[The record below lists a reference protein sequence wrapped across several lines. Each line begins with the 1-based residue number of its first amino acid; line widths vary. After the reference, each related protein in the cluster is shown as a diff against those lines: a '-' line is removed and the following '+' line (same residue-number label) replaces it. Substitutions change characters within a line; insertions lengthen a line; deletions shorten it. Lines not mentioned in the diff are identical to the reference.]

1 MDGDD
6 DDRQRFIS
14 LLKTVVDRYGW
25 CCQAYCLTDNH
36 YHLLIETNRASLS
49 GGMKLLNGSYAQQ
62 LNRQYQRIVH
72 VFQGRFKA
80 MLLCICLAI
89 LTRKSGIFLLGCGV
103 CSSFAFLTVR

>member
-1 MDGDD
+1 LESVD

-14 LLKTVVDRYGW
+14 LLKIGVHRYGW

-49 GGMKLLNGSYAQQ
+49 GGMKLLNGSCIQQ
-62 LNRQYQRIVH
+62 LNRQYQRLGH

-80 MLLCICLAI
+80 MLAQRI
-89 LTRKSGIFLLGCGV
+89 LSV
-103 CSSFAFLTVR
+103 

>member
-1 MDGDD
+1 LESVD

-14 LLKTVVDRYGW
+14 LLKIGVDRYGW
-25 CCQAYCLTDNH
+25 YCQAYCLTDNN
-36 YHLLIETNRASLS
+36 YHLSIETNRASLS

-80 MLLCICLAI
+80 MLVQRI
-89 LTRKSGIFLLGCGV
+89 LSV
-103 CSSFAFLTVR
+103 